1 MPLLSYNSAQYSNS
15 LKTVSHFK
23 AIFEDL
29 SKNGSLLG
37 GKRKLTT
44 TFKSLKE
51 IMVLLRVR
59 REQESSLEQ
68 GNSRGKSSEKNWFD

>member
-1 MPLLSYNSAQYSNS
+1 MPLLSYNSTEYSNS

-37 GKRKLTT
+37 RKRKLTAT
-44 TFKSLKE
+44 LKSLKE
-51 IMVLLRVR
+51 IMVLLQVR
-59 REQESSLEQ
+59 REQESSPEQ
-68 GNSRGKSSEKNWFD
+68 GNSGGKSSEKNWFD